1 MRNAEHCIHLYPFLF
16 CSLALM
22 EFTCLLSHIFIILEG
37 NSNPLQF
44 LAWEI
49 PRTEEFGGYNPRGRK
64 ELDTTE
70 PLTLFT
76 FTCQLLNIP
85 AHSSF

>member
-1 MRNAEHCIHLYPFLF
+1 MS
-16 CSLALM
+16 SLVAQRVKNLSALQ
-22 EFTCLLSHIFIILEG
+22 EKQVQSLDQKDLPGEG

>member
-1 MRNAEHCIHLYPFLF
+1 MS
-16 CSLALM
+16 SLVAQRVKNLSALQ
-22 EFTCLLSHIFIILEG
+22 EKQVQSLDQEDLPGEG

-44 LAWEI
+44 LAREI

>member
-1 MRNAEHCIHLYPFLF
+1 MS
-16 CSLALM
+16 SLVAQRVKNLSALQ
-22 EFTCLLSHIFIILEG
+22 EKQVQSLDQEDLPGEG

>member
-1 MRNAEHCIHLYPFLF
+1 MAQRVKNLSALQEKQVQ
-16 CSLALM
+16 SLDQEDLPG
-22 EFTCLLSHIFIILEG
+22 EG